1 MFCRVTPPV
10 QIARAQPIY
19 PPKQRESGV
28 ASTVVVEGR
37 VGTDGLFKDLRPLAP
52 ADPDFASATIDAL
65 RRWQFTPIRFDG
77 VPVEMN
83 IRVTANFVV
92 Q

>member
-10 QIARAQPIY
+10 QITRGQPVY
-19 PPKQRESGV
+19 PAKQRETGV
-28 ASTVVVEGR
+28 GGTVVVEGR
-37 VGTDGLFKDLRPLAP
+37 IGTDGLIKDLRALAP
-52 ADPDFASATIDAL
+52 ADPDFAGATVDAL
-65 RRWQFTPIRFDG
+65 RRWQFTAIRLDG

-83 IRVTANFVV
+83 IHVTANFVV